1 MWGVLLNGQAALQRP
16 LGDVFSHAHHQ
27 QTAACAGCSQ
37 LGQGSSPGAL
47 GRRAGPV
54 GRKPPAGARRTF
66 PGQPLAGG
74 RVTWPS
80 RLQQAGL
87 PGRLVRC
94 PGSSACWVLLEL
106 AGAKLHWVSH
116 MPAGCQGSEKVGE
129 HGGTVKGKHLLSPG
143 ALRRPLSQA
152 QHRASWPGRAV
163 PGPQVGSRRDLG
175 RQIFLSAYS
184 IHFG

>member
-1 MWGVLLNGQAALQRP
+1 M
-16 LGDVFSHAHHQ
+16 
-27 QTAACAGCSQ
+27 
-37 LGQGSSPGAL
+37 
-47 GRRAGPV
+47 GRRDCRDPWVTSSATHTTSKLRPV
-54 GRKPPAGARRTF
+54 LGAASSGREVPPV
-66 PGQPLAGG
+66 PWAGG
-74 RVTWPS
+74 LAQWAGSHLLERRGHSRGSRLQGAVSTWPS

-106 AGAKLHWVSH
+106 AGAKLHRASH
-116 MPAGCQGSEKVGE
+116 MPAGCQGSEKVGG
-129 HGGTVKGKHLLSPG
+129 HGGTVKGKHLLAPG

-163 PGPQVGSRRDLG
+163 PGPQVGSRQDLG
-175 RQIFLSAYS
+175 RRIFLSAYS